1 VPRQRLKIAYL
12 CDISP
17 RDRNL
22 YSGGNA
28 RIHDALDRDVGD
40 VTILSNRWGVAEP
53 VRRAVHAMPDAVNL
67 RARWRLH
74 LALARLIAREVRTEL
89 ARARYDV
96 LFSAYSFQSLAAVVP
111 PYPLVTVFTS
121 DATPT
126 VYRNSEI
133 GNWHKSS
140 RIGRA
145 FDGWIERHERR
156 VLGAADLLL
165 WPSDWL
171 KSAADARY
179 GLSDAQSKLL
189 PWGANLDAPPRQV
202 APPALSRA
210 GALRLLFIGRD
221 WWAKGGPRAHE
232 TMQTLRAQGIDARLT
247 IIGCQPPE
255 PHRGP
260 HVTIHPQLDKTVPA
274 ELALFENALETAH
287 FVVMPSIESYGF
299 VFCEASAHGVPS
311 LCLRVG
317 GVPVR
322 DGVNGHALPM
332 GSGPE
337 AFAGLIRRYLDDPAA
352 YQALVRTTRQEY
364 EERLNWDAWGRGAAA
379 LIDDAVRRKR
389 IGARWP

>member
-1 VPRQRLKIAYL
+1 MPRQRLKIAYL

-17 RDRNL
+17 RNRNL

-28 RIHDALDRDVGD
+28 RIHDALQRDVGD
-40 VTILSNRWGVAEP
+40 VTILSSRWGVAEP

-74 LALARLIAREVRTEL
+74 LALARLIARGVRAEL
-89 ARARYDV
+89 ARERYDV

-133 GNWHKSS
+133 GSWHESS

-145 FDGWIERHERR
+145 FDGWTEWHERR
-156 VLGAADLLL
+156 VFGAADLLL

-179 GLSDAQSKLL
+179 GLADAKSKLL
-189 PWGANLDAPPRQV
+189 PWGANLDSPPGQV

-210 GALRLLFIGRD
+210 GVLRLLLIGRD
-221 WWAKGGPRAHE
+221 WWAKGGPCAHDI
-232 TMQTLRAQGIDARLT
+232 MQTLRAQGIDARLT

-255 PHRGP
+255 HHRGP
-260 HVTIHPQLDKTVPA
+260 HVTVHPQLDKAVPE
-274 ELALFENALETAH
+274 ELALFESALEAAH
-287 FVVMPSIESYGF
+287 FVVMPSFESYGF

-322 DGVNGHALPM
+322 DGMNGHALPM

-337 AFAGLIRRYLDDPAA
+337 AFAGLICRYLDDPAA
-352 YQALVRTTRQEY
+352 YRALVRTTRQEY
-364 EERLNWDAWGRGAAA
+364 EERLNWGAWGRGAST
-379 LIDDAVRRKR
+379 LIEDAVACKR
-389 IGARWP
+389 AAASWC